1 MLSLICE
8 INHKYVIKSYYLEM
22 VYILEELMEKGTVKV
37 VILPFFEL
45 GLYKPYA
52 AWYSTFTKKYIE
64 EILKEY
70 VEWLKQGGEEPPVD
84 PPHIYPKECCY
95 KTVVLHEKPKD
106 TCCIKALKEAEK
118 LKEKFLKEEKY
129 RKTHQKI
136 IKMTIIGCGDTHCFD
151 VHEQIKGSK
160 ITLTGED
167 QFLYKITL
175 HLVDKLLKKELT
187 WEDITTFDYYSC
199 RQISDEKI
207 KPEKD
212 PIAKIFLFQ
221 EPEKDLWHTAQKNNL
236 KWFKKPTESNRRIPK
251 KRRKNAIS
259 KRKTLPSPKAIQKQ
273 NGLNFLKSFKVKI
286 TFTLFTVNS
295 FLNDIFDL
303 MCMFSKCVHSNNLQ
317 FFRCYIPYW

>member
-1 MLSLICE
+1 MREEINKTQASPENEKWMLSLICE

-52 AWYSTFTKKYIE
+52 VWYSTFTKKYIE

-70 VEWLKQGGEEPPVD
+70 VEWLKQGGGEEPPVD

-129 RKTHQKI
+129 RKIHQKI

-167 QFLYKITL
+167 QFLYKITSFL
-175 HLVDKLLKKELT
+175 FDKLLKKELT

-221 EPEKDLWHTAQKNNL
+221 ESEEDFWNTAQKNNL
-236 KWFKKPTESNRRIPK
+236 KWFTNLWKATEEYLRKREEMEFVEEKHYPTS
-251 KRRKNAIS
+251 
-259 KRKTLPSPKAIQKQ
+259 KAIQK
-273 NGLNFLKSFKVKI
+273 LKEKYKAK
-286 TFTLFTVNS
+286 L
-295 FLNDIFDL
+295 D
-303 MCMFSKCVHSNNLQ
+303 FSYWFSPY
-317 FFRCYIPYW
+317 FREEPCQI